1 MAAWPLRRAGQIDT
15 RTRWTSLSFSQ
26 ESNPSPG
33 RTADL
38 LLTDLRPARLD
49 PPRERIGALQADEH
63 VAYVRAPADPGTRIA
78 RLTRSILSDLV
89 DLAIDE
95 GLIAVRMV
103 GDVSVGPGVFANLDE
118 ALQRL
123 PVNQQPGIRATNFP
137 AGLQRPRQRASA
149 PKRKQMRLAVIR
161 DWNQERNRPG

>member
-15 RTRWTSLSFSQ
+15 RTRRTSLSFSQ
-26 ESNPSPG
+26 ESNPSRG
-33 RTADL
+33 WTADL

-49 PPRERIGALQADEH
+49 PPRERFGALQADEH

-78 RLTRSILSDLV
+78 RLTRSILCDLV
-89 DLAIDE
+89 VLAIDE

-123 PVNQQPGIRATNFP
+123 PVHQQPGIPPTTFP
-137 AGLQRPRQRASA
+137 PRLHPPRPPA
-149 PKRKQMRLAVIR
+149 PAPTETKS
-161 DWNQERNRPG
+161 